1 LYVPGDDYL
10 NRQELIEK
18 MSALPK
24 IALPSPEET
33 PPYTYLERK
42 LAAYR
47 LEVEMDSTLNEELA
61 LIKAKKQTVSAELLK
76 VNPPAG
82 TDYDPNSSNEL
93 DAGGFA
99 HLLSRL
105 LKRSFAA
112 HERLLI
118 HTAWRAYGPFGE
130 GLVRQTMGRLL
141 GESHPVSDI
150 SGFLDALRIAA
161 ESPAKI

>member
-1 LYVPGDDYL
+1 MYFPCDDYL
-10 NRQELIEK
+10 SRQELIEK
-18 MSALPK
+18 MKAVPE
-24 IALPSPEET
+24 IALPSPAET

-47 LEVEMDSTLNEELA
+47 LEVETGLA
-61 LIKAKKQTVSAELLK
+61 
-76 VNPPAG
+76 PAG
-82 TDYDPNSSNEL
+82 DNRAAL

-105 LKRSFAA
+105 LKRRFAA

-130 GLVRQTMGRLL
+130 ELVRQTVGRLL
-141 GESHPVSDI
+141 GESHPESDL

-161 ESPAKI
+161 ESLPAKS